1 MGYRV
6 HLLFKTGILFPE
18 ANIMNAA
25 QVTPVRAQGF
35 VGWGFCELLW
45 ILEQIENFLDYNL
58 H

>member
-1 MGYRV
+1 
-6 HLLFKTGILFPE
+6 
-18 ANIMNAA
+18 MNAA